1 VSEPSAWERQGP
13 PAAAAGGGAT
23 DPGLRRLAL
32 RTLLGAFPGHT
43 PPPDALRLV
52 ADGLAGAVL
61 FGYNIDTTAQV
72 AALTDALRS
81 TRPDVLV
88 SIDEEGG
95 DVTRLAHATG
105 SPYPGNAALGR
116 VDDEGLT
123 RRIYRAIGA
132 DLAALGIGLDLAP
145 TVDVNSADDNPVIG
159 TRSFGADPTLV
170 ARHAVAAVTGLQE
183 AGVAACAKHFP
194 GHGATVDDSH
204 LALPTVDVPMH
215 VLRDRDLPPF
225 AAVVTAGA
233 KAVMTAHIRVPALT
247 GDLPATLSRPALVD
261 LLRVDLGFTGALVT
275 DALEMRGAA
284 RIAGGIGPA
293 AVQALAAGADLLCIG
308 AAVDAALVE
317 HVAATIAAAITDGRL
332 ARDRVEQAAQRTD
345 ELARWAAG
353 APPTSHE
360 AGRNGTRPT
369 LAEREHRDLG
379 YAVARQAV
387 HVEGSLAGFEA
398 PLVVQLEAAITFA
411 EGPVPWGLAPHVN
424 GAEYLRVTAGEVAPE
439 TLLAAARGRPIV
451 VIGRH
456 THRNPAACALV
467 ERLAAS
473 NPVALVEMGWPSTWR
488 PAGVRAFV
496 TTYGASHAN
505 GRAAAVALGLAA

>member
-1 VSEPSAWERQGP
+1 VSELASEPSSWERPGP
-13 PAAAAGGGAT
+13 AAAGGGAT
-23 DPGLRRLAL
+23 DPGHRRLAL

-43 PPPDALRLV
+43 PPADALRLV
-52 ADGLAGAVL
+52 GDGLAGVVL
-61 FGYNIDTTAQV
+61 FGYNIDSTTQV
-72 AALTDALRS
+72 AALTGALRS
-81 TRPDVLV
+81 ARPDVLV

-145 TVDVNSADDNPVIG
+145 TVDVNSVDDNPVIG

-170 ARHAVAAVTGLQE
+170 AAHAVAAVTGLQE

-194 GHGATVDDSH
+194 GHGATVVDSH
-204 LALPTVDVPMH
+204 LALPTVDVPLH

-225 AAVVTAGA
+225 AAVVAAGA

-261 LLRVDLGFTGALVT
+261 LLRGELGFTGAVVT
-275 DALEMRGAA
+275 DALEMKGAA
-284 RIAGGIGPA
+284 AIAGGIGPA

-308 AAVDAALVE
+308 AAVDADLVE
-317 HVAATIAAAITDGRL
+317 HVAATIAKAIEDGQLSL
-332 ARDRVEQAAQRTD
+332 ARVEQAAERAD
-345 ELARWAAG
+345 DLARWAAG
-353 APPTSHE
+353 AVP
-360 AGRNGTRPT
+360 
-369 LAEREHRDLG
+369 AEREHHDLG

-387 HVEGSLAGFEA
+387 RVEGSLAGFDA

-411 EGPVPWGLAPHVN
+411 EGRVPWGLAPHVE
-424 GAEYLRVTAGEVAPE
+424 GAEYLRVTAGEVDPE

-456 THRNPAACALV
+456 THRNPAARALV

-473 NPVALVEMGWPSTWR
+473 SPVALVEMGWPSTWR

-505 GRAAAVALGLAA
+505 GHAAAVALGLAA

>member
-1 VSEPSAWERQGP
+1 VS
-13 PAAAAGGGAT
+13 
-23 DPGLRRLAL
+23 DPGHRRLAL

-43 PPPDALRLV
+43 PPADALPLIG
-52 ADGLAGAVL
+52 DGLAGVVL
-61 FGYNIDTTAQV
+61 FGYNIDGTAQV
-72 AALTDALRS
+72 AALTAALRS
-81 TRPDVLV
+81 ARPDVLV
-88 SIDEEGG
+88 GVDEEGG

-116 VDDEGLT
+116 VDDAGLT

-132 DLAALGIGLDLAP
+132 DLAALGIGLNLAP

-170 ARHAVAAVTGLQE
+170 ATHAVAAVSGLQE

-194 GHGATVDDSH
+194 GHGATVVDSH
-204 LALPTVDVPMH
+204 LALPTVDVPVH

-225 AAVVTAGA
+225 AAVVAAGT

-261 LLRVDLGFTGALVT
+261 LLRGELGFTGAIVT
-275 DALEMRGAA
+275 DALEMKGAA
-284 RIAGGIGPA
+284 AIAGGIGAA

-308 AAVDAALVE
+308 ARVDAAVVE
-317 HVAATIAAAITDGRL
+317 HVATAIAAAIEDGQLPRE
-332 ARDRVEQAAQRTD
+332 RVEEAAQRAD
-345 ELARWAAG
+345 DLARWASG
-353 APPTSHE
+353 AAP
-360 AGRNGTRPT
+360 AVN
-369 LAEREHRDLG
+369 EHRDLG

-387 HVEGSLAGFEA
+387 RVEGSLAGLEA
-398 PLVVQLEAAITFA
+398 PLVVQLEAATTFA
-411 EGPVPWGLAPHVN
+411 EGRVPWGLDQHVN
-424 GAEYLRVTAGEVAPE
+424 GAEYLRVTAGEVDAE
-439 TLLAAARGRPIV
+439 TLLAVAGDRPIV

-456 THRNPAACALV
+456 THRTAAARTLV

-473 NPVALVEMGWPSTWR
+473 NPVVLVEMGWPSTWR